1 MIYWFIFVFSLVP
14 TLTLVPIKPL
24 ITQVYSRSQ
33 NSQVSSPT
41 PGASS
46 LDSIKSDDLPIAL
59 REGKRQCAH
68 PISLFFFF

>member
-14 TLTLVPIKPL
+14 TLTLVHVKPL

-41 PGASS
+41 PGVSS

-68 PISLFFFF
+68 PISFFFF